1 MNWQKLPNLPDREG
15 FAGSFAGTSHGALL
29 VAGGANFP
37 DKRPWEGG
45 TKVWTDSVF
54 GLERPGGTW
63 RTLGKLPG
71 PRGYGVSASYQDSLL
86 CVGGSDSTRHHPDAF
101 ALEWRAGR
109 LVTRALPPLPIPLAN
124 ACGAR
129 VDDQLFVVGGQ
140 EAPGSTSASNRAF
153 CLTLSRIASGWSE
166 LPPLPGPGRILAT
179 AAAHEG
185 SLWVF
190 GGAELFAK
198 DDGTVLRR
206 YLRDAYQ
213 YAPQTGWRR
222 LADLPAPAVA
232 APTPAPTS
240 AEGIYLLGGD
250 DGQRTGLPQQAHPG
264 FSKALLRY
272 EPTADQWRRVGELR
286 VARVTVPVVHW
297 EDRWVIAGGEARPGV
312 RSPEVWAV
320 RP

>member
-1 MNWQKLPNLPDREG
+1 MRWQKLPSLPDREG
-15 FAGSFAGTSHGALL
+15 FAGSFAGISHGVLL

-37 DKRPWEGG
+37 EKRPWEGG
-45 TKVWTDSVF
+45 TKVWTDAVF

-71 PRGYGVSASYQDSLL
+71 PRGYGVSTSYQDSLL
-86 CVGGSDSTRHHPDAF
+86 CIGGSDAARHYADGF
-101 ALEWRAGR
+101 ALTWRDGS

-124 ACGAR
+124 ACGTR
-129 VDDQLFVVGGQ
+129 VGDQLFVVGGQ
-140 EAPGSTSASNRAF
+140 EAPTSTQASNRVF
-153 CLTLSRIASGWSE
+153 CLALSRTGAGWSE

-179 AAAHEG
+179 AADYQG
-185 SLWVF
+185 RLWVF
-190 GGAELFAK
+190 GGAELFAR

-222 LADLPAPAVA
+222 LADLPTPVVA

-240 AEGIYLLGGD
+240 PVGIFLLGGD
-250 DGQRTGLPQQAHPG
+250 DGQRTGLPQQTHPG
-264 FSKALLRY
+264 FPKTLLRY
-272 EPTADQWRRVGELR
+272 DPVTDQWRRGEDLK
-286 VARVTVPVVHW
+286 VARVTVPTVLW
-297 EDRWVIAGGEARPGV
+297 EGRWVIPSGEARPGV

-320 RP
+320 TL